1 MEIILDFLGEF
12 CRMSQVLKVKG
23 EGRVVRD
30 LMTEE
35 ATEI

>member
-1 MEIILDFLGEF
+1 MDYLCGFY
-12 CRMSQVLKVKG
+12 RMAQVLKAKG

-35 ATEI
+35 ATKT